1 MERQCRRIVTAF
13 FDQTAGGLRHFCFGP
28 CRADFRA
35 ATGSAFAANPA
46 TDARRTTVSFPM
58 VKASADKYPP
68 EPADRIA
75 TTKLGGT
82 PFPSSDRQTFS
93 TVPSRARMTPDEKKV
108 VSSSGCAL
116 CVE

>member
-13 FDQTAGGLRHFCFGP
+13 FDQTAGGLCHFCFGP
-28 CRADFRA
+28 CKEDFRA
-35 ATGSAFAANPA
+35 TTGSAFAGTPE
-46 TDARRTTVSFPM
+46 TDARRTTVFFPM
-58 VKASADKYPP
+58 VNASADKYPP

-75 TTKLGGT
+75 TTKLGG
-82 PFPSSDRQTFS
+82 PSLPRSARKTFS
-93 TVPSRARMTPDEKKV
+93 TVPSRARMTPAEKKV